1 MTRTARSADPRSATR
16 PWRRSVLIG
25 AVVVATVVSLVSA
38 GPVFAAA
45 PGHAAPKAM
54 PTHVFVEGDSIAL
67 TLGLGLVTVGTPEGF
82 TVTGAPWLGCGLEP
96 GGETVREPQG
106 LTVAPDGCPDWQ
118 DHWAQ
123 LVAHDRPKVVALLI
137 GDWDMLDRVVNGKW
151 LLFGSPA
158 SDRWL
163 SGLLDTAITVL
174 SSSGARVALLTMP
187 YESPITSPVH
197 LAKYR
202 SAFDPG
208 RVRHWNTLLRAAA
221 RRHPGVAQIVDLNHF
236 ASPHGYTDTL
246 DGITPFRGT
255 NNGPGTP
262 IVQDGVHF
270 TPAGAQLVAKW
281 LLPRLAAIAAAPH
294 RHSS

>member
-1 MTRTARSADPRSATR
+1 M
-16 PWRRSVLIG
+16 
-25 AVVVATVVSLVSA
+25 VVALVVAFSSGCALVATSDRR
-38 GPVFAAA
+38 
-45 PGHAAPKAM
+45 APKAVV

-67 TLGLGLVTVGTPEGF
+67 TLGVGLVTVGTPEGF

-118 DHWAQ
+118 QHWAQ
-123 LVAHDRPKVVALLI
+123 LVAHDRPGVVALLV
-137 GDWDMLDRVVNGKW
+137 GDWDMLDRVVNGRW
-151 LLFGSPA
+151 LRFGSKA
-158 SDRWL
+158 SDRRL
-163 SGLLDTAITVL
+163 SGLLNEAITVL
-174 SSSGARVALLTMP
+174 SSSGAQVALLTMP
-187 YESPITSPVH
+187 YESPITAPVH
-197 LAKYR
+197 LATYR

-221 RRHPGVAQIVDLNHF
+221 ARHPTVAHIVDLNHF

-255 NNGPGTP
+255 DNGPGTP

-270 TPAGAQLVAKW
+270 TPAGAQLVARW
-281 LLPRLAAIAAAPH
+281 LLPRLAAIAAHGH
-294 RHSS
+294 RPRR